1 MGVGIA
7 WLLTFAVNGIA
18 SAVTKIDNIARMP
31 AAGAVILI
39 LLSIFLNVMA
49 GLIPSRIAA
58 KKNPVEAL
66 RLE

>member
-49 GLIPSRIAA
+49 GLIPSRSAA

>member
-1 MGVGIA
+1 
-7 WLLTFAVNGIA
+7 
-18 SAVTKIDNIARMP
+18 VTKIDNIARMP

-58 KKNPVEAL
+58 KKNPVEEL
-66 RLE
+66 RSE

>member
-7 WLLTFAVNGIA
+7 WLLTFVVNGIA
-18 SAVTKIDNIARMP
+18 FAVTKIDNIARMP

>member
-1 MGVGIA
+1 MSVGIA
-7 WLLTFAVNGIA
+7 WLLTFVVNGIA
-18 SAVTKIDNIARMP
+18 FAVTKIDNIARMP

>member
-18 SAVTKIDNIARMP
+18 FAVTKIDNIARMP
-31 AAGAVILI
+31 AAGAVILV

-66 RLE
+66 RSE